1 MFQEVSIRDLSN
13 FLLDYAVSLMGA
25 GVHTSRVGRNAARIA
40 ETYGYRVDMTIF
52 QKTITM
58 TVIRDNDDTVR
69 RTSVRKIETMAINFK
84 IISKLSALSWEV
96 YDHRLPF
103 EELHCRYGQ
112 IMAEPRYSRWAV
124 LILVACA
131 NAAFCRLFG
140 GDAIA
145 MGLVFAA
152 TAVAFWLRQE
162 LMKRHA
168 NHMAVFIVCAFTASL
183 IAASGVRY
191 HWGETPQIALG
202 TSVLFLIPGVPL
214 INSIIDVLEGHV
226 LVGFSRGVN
235 ACILI
240 ICIALGLSATL
251 LMLGINAL

>member
-1 MFQEVSIRDLSN
+1 MCPEVSIRDLSN
-13 FLLDYAVSLMGA
+13 FLLDYAVSLMA
-25 GVHTSRVGRNAARIA
+25 VGVHTSRVGRNAARIA

-52 QKTITM
+52 QRTITM
-58 TVIRDNDDTVR
+58 SVIRDNDDTVR
-69 RTSVRKIETMAINFK
+69 RTSVRKIRMQAINFQ
-84 IISKLSALSWEV
+84 IISRLSALSWEV
-96 YDHRLPF
+96 YDEHLPF
-103 EELHCRYGQ
+103 RELCSRYEK

-124 LILVACA
+124 LGLVACA

-140 GDAIA
+140 GDLPA
-145 MGLVFAA
+145 MGLVFIA

-162 LMKRHA
+162 LVKRQVD
-168 NHMAVFIVCAFTASL
+168 HMAVFIVCSFIASF
-183 IAASGVRY
+183 IAAAGVRY
-191 HWGETPQIALG
+191 HWGDTPQIALG

-240 ICIALGLSATL
+240 ICIALGLSVTL